1 MEVRKETIE
10 WLVKSVKTDLEEM
23 LADDAYNCTPTPTPT
38 KWAGQRRW
46 GDAVTC
52 QQQFN
57 YSLLTTRQIKEASD
71 YGIKWVPS
79 KRTFIL
85 PHGLAE
91 STLRVVL
98 RRKKQNRVRAI
109 ATARGEDA
117 TMAVRVALEARATK
131 VMRTAIRIVD
141 GADVDTKTDE
151 DDYNDTEGTADE
163 HAGNTD
169 NDSDDESL

>member
-10 WLVKSVKTDLEEM
+10 WLVKSVKADLEEM
-23 LADDAYNCTPTPTPT
+23 LADDTYNCTPTPT
-38 KWAGQRRW
+38 KWASQRRW
-46 GDAVTC
+46 GDAVTDK
-52 QQQFN
+52 QQIN
-57 YSLLTTRQIKEASD
+57 YGLLTTHQIKEASD

-79 KRTFIL
+79 KRKFIL

-98 RRKKQNRVRAI
+98 RRRKQNRVRAI

-117 TMAVRVALEARATK
+117 TRAVRAALEARATK
-131 VMRTAIRIVD
+131 VMRNAIRIVD
-141 GADVDTKTDE
+141 GADADTKDDE
-151 DDYNDTEGTADE
+151 DDGNDTEGTADE

-169 NDSDDESL
+169 NDSDDESI